1 MIERAYQDYEGSF
14 LLGEADGQAWSSR
27 ARSNELNSL
36 ALLHPEEIGQRDI
49 FGQAN
54 AGWLE
59 ERTAGYRTRDQ
70 RFVPQAYL
78 EGFLSS
84 VRRARRQQAFAMAQR
99 RHV

>member
-1 MIERAYQDYEGSF
+1 MIERAYQDFEGSF
-14 LLGEADGQAWSSR
+14 LLGEADGQAWSAR
-27 ARSNELNSL
+27 ARSNEIQSV
-36 ALLHPEEIGQRDI
+36 AMLHPEEVGQRDI

-59 ERTAGYRTRDQ
+59 ERAASYRTRDE

-84 VRRARRQQAFAMAQR
+84 VRRTRRQMAFAMAR
-99 RHV
+99 RRRA